1 MPHSRAC
8 VCLFCIVGV
17 ASGQES
23 AASSRV
29 SRPATAGSVPISHS
43 TGNRVNVDPIV
54 LNRATLDEKVITLR
68 LVPKMAT
75 SIRMPD
81 SVNSVVLGDPENF
94 LAEHSEHEPEMV
106 TVKPVNS
113 EPAQTNLLI
122 TTTRGHQLNLLLISN
137 GENAAMQQPVDLF
150 LKFGKPSTTSF
161 LVEEDPQPS
170 LLIAE
175 TRKITSELKGPETL
189 SFPVTAGESGNPVRT
204 ASLETARP
212 TPDGSSA
219 TLDKLLERQKSAPLP
234 EMYGQK
240 PGEIEAGQR
249 VKAGVSEVIDQGR
262 QVVVLFS
269 VKNPASHAIEIMPP
283 QIQLGGKVKK
293 NWTTAEQLT
302 VTDFRLSTRRLGA
315 GQRADGVVIFERP
328 SFKQSSETLFLQLA
342 DSGAVDKPALAPIGF
357 GISSFRGGSAYGTG
371 RNDSNQ

>member
-8 VCLFCIVGV
+8 VCFFCILGV

-23 AASSRV
+23 ATSRV
-29 SRPATAGSVPISHS
+29 SRTVATGSVPISHS
-43 TGNRVNVDPIV
+43 PGDRVNVDPVV
-54 LNRATLDEKVITLR
+54 LNRATLEEKVITLR

-75 SIRMPD
+75 SIRMPEP
-81 SVNSVVLGDPENF
+81 VNSVVLGDPENF

-122 TTTRGHQLNLLLISN
+122 TTTRGHQLNLLLVSN
-137 GENAAMQQPVDLF
+137 GENAAVQQPVDVF
-150 LKFGKPSTTSF
+150 LKFGRPSGTSF

-175 TRKITSELKGPETL
+175 TRKINSELRGPETL
-189 SFPVTAGESGNPVRT
+189 SSQATAGESGNPIRT

-212 TPDGSSA
+212 TLEGSSG
-219 TLDKLLERQKSAPLP
+219 TLDKLLERQKNAPLP
-234 EMYGQK
+234 ELYGQN
-240 PGEIEAGQR
+240 PGEIDAGQR

-262 QVVVLFS
+262 EVLVLFS
-269 VKNPASHAIEIMPP
+269 VKNPANHAIEIMPP
-283 QIQLGGKVKK
+283 QVQLGGKIKK
-293 NWTTAEQLT
+293 KWTTAEQLT

-328 SFKQSSETLFLQLA
+328 SFKQSSETLFLQVA
-342 DSGAVDKPALAPIGF
+342 DSGAADKPALAPIGF

>member
-8 VCLFCIVGV
+8 VCCFYILGL

-23 AASSRV
+23 ATSRV
-29 SRPATAGSVPISHS
+29 SRTVATGSVPISHS
-43 TGNRVNVDPIV
+43 PGDRVNVDPVV
-54 LNRATLDEKVITLR
+54 LNRATLEEKVITLR

-75 SIRMPD
+75 SIRMPEP
-81 SVNSVVLGDPENF
+81 VNSVVLGDPDNF

-122 TTTRGHQLNLLLISN
+122 TTTRGHQLNLLLVSN
-137 GENAAMQQPVDLF
+137 GENAAVQQQVDVF
-150 LKFGKPSTTSF
+150 LKFGKPSATSF

-175 TRKITSELKGPETL
+175 T
-189 SFPVTAGESGNPVRT
+189 
-204 ASLETARP
+204 
-212 TPDGSSA
+212 
-219 TLDKLLERQKSAPLP
+219 
-234 EMYGQK
+234 
-240 PGEIEAGQR
+240 
-249 VKAGVSEVIDQGR
+249 
-262 QVVVLFS
+262 
-269 VKNPASHAIEIMPP
+269 PP
-283 QIQLGGKVKK
+283 QVQLGGKIKK
-293 NWTTAEQLT
+293 KWTTAEQLT

-328 SFKQSSETLFLQLA
+328 SFKQSSETLFLQVA

-371 RNDSNQ
+371 RNGSNQ